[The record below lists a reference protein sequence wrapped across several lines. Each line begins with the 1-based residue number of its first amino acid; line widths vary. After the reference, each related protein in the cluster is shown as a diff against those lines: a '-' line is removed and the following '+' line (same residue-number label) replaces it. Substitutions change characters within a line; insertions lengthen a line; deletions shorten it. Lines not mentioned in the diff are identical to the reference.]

1 MTAHD
6 SVTMIILSD
15 AVTYFRIYFVYTDG
29 VGNPEFGSEQSR
41 RQSNTRHEP
50 IVAVMSARR
59 LQRWPN
65 VTTTLCSRVV
75 FSVFLRPNI
84 RSQQPTD
91 IGGISRS
98 CFYSGQMPRIDEFYI
113 FSLEESVISC
123 VGLIK
128 CYCCHKIPCFLLHTN
143 RNGINDTNSNYH
155 DYGIY

>member
-29 VGNPEFGSEQSR
+29 FGSEQSR

-50 IVAVMSARR
+50 IVDVMSARR
-59 LQRWPN
+59 LQRRPN
-65 VTTTLCSRVV
+65 VTTTLCPRVV

-98 CFYSGQMPRIDEFYI
+98 CFYSGQLPRIDEFYI

-128 CYCCHKIPCFLLHTN
+128 
-143 RNGINDTNSNYH
+143 
-155 DYGIY
+155 